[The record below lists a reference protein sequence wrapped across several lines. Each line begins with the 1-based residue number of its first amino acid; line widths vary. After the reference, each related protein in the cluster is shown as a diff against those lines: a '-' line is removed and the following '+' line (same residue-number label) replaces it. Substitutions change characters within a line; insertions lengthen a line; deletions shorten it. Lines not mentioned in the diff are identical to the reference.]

1 MIHVDTK
8 DIIING
14 IFNILKNYHS
24 LIIKKEQ
31 RMFIDDIIHKE
42 MLSIIGDESEQKQ
55 INKMLSRKNCR
66 LFIAKIA
73 ADFAGSSMESASK
86 LLLTAKNNGFKIRN
100 SMGLC
105 AIFMLN
111 NSEQLGSLQGAMS
124 MIYNELHGDANALFV
139 CKQFNTEHQS
149 QAKLILFSLEAE

>member
-1 MIHVDTK
+1 MTHASTK

-42 MLSIIGDESEQKQ
+42 MLGIIDDESEQKQ

-66 LFIAKIA
+66 LFIAKTA
-73 ADFAGSSMESASK
+73 ADFVGSPMESASK
-86 LLLTAKNNGFKIRN
+86 LLLTAKNNGFKIRK

-105 AIFMLN
+105 AIFILN
-111 NSEQLGSLQGAMS
+111 SCQLPLKPYSS
-124 MIYNELHGDANALFV
+124 KVD
-139 CKQFNTEHQS
+139 
-149 QAKLILFSLEAE
+149 FSVV

>member
-1 MIHVDTK
+1 MTHASTK

-42 MLSIIGDESEQKQ
+42 MLGIIDDESEQKQ

-66 LFIAKIA
+66 L
-73 ADFAGSSMESASK
+73 
-86 LLLTAKNNGFKIRN
+86 L
-100 SMGLC
+100 
-105 AIFMLN
+105 
-111 NSEQLGSLQGAMS
+111 
-124 MIYNELHGDANALFV
+124 
-139 CKQFNTEHQS
+139 
-149 QAKLILFSLEAE
+149 

>member
-1 MIHVDTK
+1 
-8 DIIING
+8 
-14 IFNILKNYHS
+14 
-24 LIIKKEQ
+24 
-31 RMFIDDIIHKE
+31 
-42 MLSIIGDESEQKQ
+42 MLSIIDDESEQKQ

-73 ADFAGSSMESASK
+73 ADFVGSPMESASK

-100 SMGLC
+100 SGK
-105 AIFMLN
+105 
-111 NSEQLGSLQGAMS
+111 QLGSLQGAMS
-124 MIYNELHGDANALFV
+124 IICNELHEDANALFV